1 MTGSQASVL
10 KDVNTVGQGTC
21 VINNVSLAP
30 MGRIVQADA
39 ALTVILHGDVTGLQ
53 ATVPTDVKQDGQET
67 RVINNVNKVI
77 TVEIVVRHA
86 A

>member
-1 MTGSQASVL
+1 MCEEL
-10 KDVNTVGQGTC
+10 KLQ
-21 VINNVSLAP
+21 NVSLAP

-67 RVINNVNKVI
+67 RVINVFFKIISINLDRSI
-77 TVEIVVRHA
+77 LE
-86 A
+86 